1 MRAVSLLSVVV
12 LMSCTGKGITY
23 PTSTETD
30 PTATW
35 DLDPDDTG
43 GTEGGG
49 EGGTDSGAEGGTDSG
64 TEGGTDSGSEGGSDS
79 GADGGS
85 DSGSEGGSDSGADGG
100 SDSGTTTLSHATDI
114 QPIWDSACAGC
125 HTGGGA
131 SGSLTLDDGYTSM
144 VNVSAGE
151 LSTMDYVE
159 PGDTSNSYLW
169 HKISG
174 THASVGG
181 SGSTMPK
188 SGSLTSDQIAT
199 IESWILGGA
208 NP

>member
-12 LMSCTGKGITY
+12 LMSCTGKGVTY

-64 TEGGTDSGSEGGSDS
+64 TEGGTDSGSEGGTDS
-79 GADGGS
+79 GR
-85 DSGSEGGSDSGADGG
+85 EGGSDSGADGG

-144 VNVSAGE
+144 VNVAAGE